1 MDIEKKKAFSGLF
14 IRETLKKNS
23 IIMIIEKMDMK
34 EEAEVGVEVEE
45 EVKDI
50 KAISE
55 SLMTVIDSLEE
66 IETIEI
72 MTVRKRKLN
81 MLIKKQ
87 EKNPKIKKFMS
98 VESCK
103 KNKVKLSITSGQYS
117 KK

>member
-14 IRETLKKNS
+14 IRKTLRKDS
-23 IIMIIEKMDMK
+23 IIMIKEKMDMK
-34 EEAEVGVEVEE
+34 EEVEVEKEVEE

-55 SLMTVIDSLEE
+55 SLMTVIDNLEE

-72 MTVRKRKLN
+72 MMAKKRKLN

-87 EKNPKIKKFMS
+87 EKNPKIKKCMS
-98 VESCK
+98 VE
-103 KNKVKLSITSGQYS
+103 
-117 KK
+117 